1 MRRVCLV
8 TSSLPRWR
16 GDATT
21 PFILELASDL
31 QTLGWEMEIV
41 APHAPG
47 AKSRETLDGVRIERF
62 RYCWPESAETVCYR
76 GGALVN
82 LRRQPANW
90 LKLPALVAS
99 EWRAVARKLRV
110 GRFDLVHAHWI
121 LPQGFTSVLAA
132 GRRRVPVVVTVHG
145 GDIFALRGAVLA
157 RFKRFALRRAQA
169 VTTNSTAAERAIR
182 DLVGD
187 LPILRRIPMGAT
199 NPAPVERAE
208 IDRIRARF
216 ARGAPL
222 LCFVGRLIEEKGVDD
237 LLEAI
242 AIAELPG
249 ISALI
254 IGDGPHR
261 QNLERKGRALGLE
274 DRVHFLGWME
284 RGEVSRHLA
293 AADIFVGLSKPSR
306 DGWTESQGL
315 TFAEAMLSG
324 LPVIAT
330 SVGGVS
336 DSVRDAE
343 TGLLVAPSAPREAAD
358 AIRRLVLDADLARRL
373 ARTGQA
379 YARRF
384 LTRERTAEEFSRL
397 YAELLGEGE
406 NRAVTSVSQAEA
418 ASADVSAAP
427 RVR

>member
-1 MRRVCLV
+1 
-8 TSSLPRWR
+8 
-16 GDATT
+16 
-21 PFILELASDL
+21 
-31 QTLGWEMEIV
+31 MEIV

-99 EWRAVARKLRV
+99 EWRAVARTLRV

-157 RFKRFALRRAQA
+157 QFKRFALRRAQA

-182 DLVGD
+182 GLVGD

-222 LCFVGRLIEEKGVDD
+222 LCFVGRLIAEKGVDD

-284 RGEVSRHLA
+284 RGEVIRHLA

-330 SVGGVS
+330 SVGGVP

-373 ARTGQA
+373 ARAGQA

-384 LTRERTAEEFSRL
+384 LTRERTAEGFSRL

-406 NRAVTSVSQAEA
+406 NRAVTSVSKAEA
-418 ASADVSAAP
+418 ASTDVSAAP